1 MPDGRDADAVG
12 TVKRRFQRPPD
23 GYVTGPEPGNV
34 NRRRF
39 LAVAGLSATA
49 ATTAGC
55 STVGGRTE
63 LGVDEERLDDE
74 GSERHLYFRDGDERV
89 AVLSL
94 DQMNAQ
100 AEPTDSFR
108 FRLHIQHGSG
118 AGGPERESVV
128 ERFRFDLRAPP
139 ASVNPPAEIYLQAPG
154 GGRWPDFTFEEV
166 EDLWTR
172 IEADDTREVGS
183 GTMTLSLL
191 VDPVGVP
198 ADEVGVRASVDLA
211 EQGFGGSSYRLEATT
226 RFEPVVESA

>member
-1 MPDGRDADAVG
+1 M
-12 TVKRRFQRPPD
+12 
-23 GYVTGPEPGNV
+23 

-39 LAVAGLSATA
+39 LATAGFGVTATV
-49 ATTAGC
+49 AGC

-74 GSERHLYFRDGDERV
+74 GSEKHLYFRDGEKRIGV
-89 AVLSL
+89 VSL

-100 AEPTDSFR
+100 TGPTDPFR

-139 ASVNPPAEIYLQAPG
+139 ASVNPPAEIYLQAPSG
-154 GGRWPDFTFEEV
+154 GLWPDLTFEEV

-172 IEADDTREVGS
+172 IEADDTREVGV
-183 GTMTLSLL
+183 GTMTLSLI

-198 ADEVGVRASVDLA
+198 ADEIGVRTAVDLT
-211 EQGFGGSSYRLEATT
+211 EQGFGGKNYRLETT
-226 RFEPVVESA
+226 ARFEPVVESG

>member
-1 MPDGRDADAVG
+1 
-12 TVKRRFQRPPD
+12 
-23 GYVTGPEPGNV
+23 V

-39 LAVAGLSATA
+39 LAAAGFGAT

-74 GSERHLYFRDGDERV
+74 GSEKHLFFRDGEKRLGV
-89 AVLSL
+89 VSL
-94 DQMNAQ
+94 DQMTTQ
-100 AEPTDSFR
+100 DSPTDAFR

-139 ASVNPPAEIYLQAPG
+139 ASVNPPAEIYLQAPSG
-154 GGRWPDFTFEEV
+154 GLWPDFTFEEV
-166 EDLWTR
+166 DDLWTR

-183 GTMTLSLL
+183 GTMTLSLF
-191 VDPVGVP
+191 VDPLGVP
-198 ADEVGVRASVDLA
+198 ADELGVRASVDLT
-211 EQGFGGSSYRLEATT
+211 EQGFGGTSYRLEANT
-226 RFEPVVESA
+226 RFVPVVESA